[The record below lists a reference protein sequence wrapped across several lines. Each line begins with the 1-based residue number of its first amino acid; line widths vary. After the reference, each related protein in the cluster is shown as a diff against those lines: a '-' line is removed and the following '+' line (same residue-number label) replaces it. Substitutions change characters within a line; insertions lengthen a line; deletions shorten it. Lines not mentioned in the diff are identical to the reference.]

1 MWDWLM
7 NDFLGTVMDVFA
19 LILTFLYSNFFA
31 VLGFILALLI
41 LGRLINEKRHPSN
54 FFAWSF
60 LILFLPVLG
69 VPLYFLFG
77 GRKSRRLARLKR
89 EVQSVAEQVSAERLD
104 EEAEPAKSVPNAI
117 HFPSATEPGAWSSD
131 GNKVELLADGESAFA
146 RLCEEIDR
154 AERRICI
161 ATYIFSKDATGIAIA
176 ERLAKRAKAGVEV
189 RVLVDALGSWNQ
201 TRAIRRI
208 LRRGGAKLARFM
220 PVLPLQ
226 THSSANL
233 RNHRKIALFDD
244 CRAITGG
251 QNIDLRFLGAT
262 PSRSRFTDFSIVVEG
277 PSVKAL
283 NSIFVSDWAF
293 ANKSSPRADADLLH
307 FNPPKCGDSTIEVI
321 ASGPDMEGDPLW
333 EQIIRMVQEC
343 RNSLTIVTPYFIPD
357 EVLFQS
363 LIVKAH
369 TGRSIRLV
377 LPFESNHKIADIA
390 RYHFLRKLHAA
401 GVEILFYKP
410 RMLHGKL
417 FLVDDSM
424 AMVGSANIDMR
435 SLFVNF
441 EIGLFHYSKEDVRML
456 TEWTEQIVKRSV
468 AFGESPRADVS
479 NRSRLAED
487 FVHLLAPML

>member
-1 MWDWLM
+1 M
-7 NDFLGTVMDVFA
+7 NNVLGTVMDVFA
-19 LILTFLYSNFFA
+19 LILAFLYSNLFA
-31 VLGFILALLI
+31 VFGFILALLI
-41 LGRLINEKRHPSN
+41 LARLINEKRNPSN

-60 LILFLPVLG
+60 LILFLPFVG

-77 GRKSRRLARLKR
+77 GRKSRRLAQLKR
-89 EVQSVAEQVSAERLD
+89 EVQSVAEQVSKERSKND
-104 EEAEPAKSVPNAI
+104 SETPPSVPSGT
-117 HFPSATEPGAWSSD
+117 HFSGANEPGGWSF
-131 GNKVELLADGESAFA
+131 GENKVELLPDGESAFA
-146 RLCEEIDR
+146 RLCEEIDH

-161 ATYIFSKDATGIAIA
+161 ATYIFSKDAAGLAIA
-176 ERLAKRAKAGVEV
+176 ERLAKSAARGVEV
-189 RVLVDALGSWNQ
+189 RVLVDALGSFNQ
-201 TRAIRRI
+201 AGRIRRI
-208 LRRGGAKLARFM
+208 LARGGAKLARFM

-233 RNHRKIALFDD
+233 RNHRKIAIFDD
-244 CRAITGG
+244 KRAITGG
-251 QNIDLRFLGAT
+251 QNIDLRFIGKT
-262 PSRSRFTDFSIVVEG
+262 PTDDRFTDFSIVVEG
-277 PSVKAL
+277 PAVKAL
-283 NSIFVSDWAF
+283 NAIFVSDWTF

-307 FNPPKCGDSTIEVI
+307 YDPPACGNSTIEVI

-343 RNSLTIVTPYFIPD
+343 RHHLTIVTPYFIPD

-377 LPFESNHKIADIA
+377 LPFESNHKIVDIA

-417 FLVDDSM
+417 FLLDDTV

-441 EIGLFHYSKEDVRML
+441 EIGLFHYCKEDIQML
-456 TEWTEQIVKRSV
+456 TAWTEQIIADSV
-468 AFGESPRADVS
+468 PFNESPRADVS
-479 NRSRLAED
+479 NRSKIAED

>member
-1 MWDWLM
+1 MWDWVM
-7 NDFLGTVMDVFA
+7 NNLLVTMWDVFT
-19 LILTFLYSNFFA
+19 LIVAFLYSNLFA

-41 LGRLINEKRHPSN
+41 LGRLINEKRNPSN

-60 LILFLPVLG
+60 LIVFFPFVG

-89 EVQSVAEQVSAERLD
+89 EVQSVAEQVSAEHDSGNAKGD
-104 EEAEPAKSVPNAI
+104 ENTSTSNG
-117 HFPSATEPGAWSSD
+117 FPSATEPGAWSFE

-154 AERRICI
+154 AQHRICI
-161 ATYIFSKDATGIAIA
+161 ATYIFSKDATGLAVA
-176 ERLAKRAKAGVEV
+176 EKLSKRAAEGVEV

-208 LRRGGAKLARFM
+208 LNRGGAKLARFM

-233 RNHRKIALFDD
+233 RNHRKVALFDD

-251 QNIDLRFLGAT
+251 QNIDLRFLGKT
-262 PSRSRFTDFSIVVEG
+262 SSRDRFTDFSILVEG
-277 PSVKAL
+277 PAVKAL
-283 NSIFVSDWAF
+283 NAIFVSDWAF
-293 ANKSSPRADADLLH
+293 ANKSSPRDDFALLH
-307 FNPPKCGDSTIEVI
+307 FNPPERGNSTIEVI

-343 RNSLTIVTPYFIPD
+343 RHSLTIVTPYFIPD

-377 LPFESNHKIADIA
+377 LPFESNHKIVDIA

-410 RMLHGKL
+410 RMLHAKL
-417 FLVDDSM
+417 FLVDNNV
-424 AMVGSANIDMR
+424 AMLGSANIDMR

-441 EIGLFHYSKEDVRML
+441 EIGLFHYSKEDIRLL
-456 TEWTEQIVKRSV
+456 TEWTDNIVSQSV
-468 AFGESPRADVS
+468 PFGESPRAQVS
-479 NRSRLAED
+479 NRSKLAED